1 MANNIAFQVQG
12 KTTRINVTTAANTVA
27 ILSDSPANQLRIH
40 NGTAGEVFIRIGTAS
55 TDDAVIPVAGTPA
68 YGTVLHNNQTL
79 TVTSPKQATNSASTT
94 VFVSAIVAT
103 GTAIVYVTPGEGLQ

>member
-12 KTTRINVTTAANTVA
+12 KTTRINVTTTANTVA

-40 NGTAGEVFIRIGTAS
+40 NGTVAEVFIRIGTAS

-68 YGTVLHNNQTL
+68 YGTILHNNQTVIF
-79 TVTSPKQATNSASTT
+79 TAPKQATNSASTT
-94 VFVSAIVAT
+94 LFVSAIIAT
-103 GTAIVYVTPGEGLQ
+103 GTATVYVTPGEGL

>member
-12 KTTRINVTTAANTVA
+12 KTTRINVTTTANTVA

-40 NGTAGEVFIRIGTAS
+40 NGTAAEVFIRIGTAS

-68 YGTVLHNNQTL
+68 YGTILHNNQTVIF
-79 TVTSPKQATNSASTT
+79 TAPRQATNSASTT
-94 VFVSAIVAT
+94 LFVSAIIAT
-103 GTAIVYVTPGEGLQ
+103 GTATVYVTPGEGLQ

>member
-1 MANNIAFQVQG
+1 
-12 KTTRINVTTAANTVA
+12 
-27 ILSDSPANQLRIH
+27 
-40 NGTAGEVFIRIGTAS
+40 VFIRIGTAS

-68 YGTVLHNNQTL
+68 YGTILHNNQTL

-103 GTAIVYVTPGEGLQ
+103 GTATVYVTPGEGLQ